1 MMPANLMKKSFAM
14 LILIIL
20 LAGCQESPKL
30 SEGKAELV
38 VKTIGNTA
46 TESFGEVGMTALEM
60 LKAKHDIKFAYG
72 SLIECI
78 DNVCAESGYWWPLH
92 INGEKASQGAEYYIV
107 KDKDEVEFILSKK

>member
-46 TESFGEVGMTALEM
+46 TESFDKVGMTALEM

-72 SLIECI
+72 SSIECI
-78 DNVCAESGYWWPLH
+78 DDVCTESGYWWPLYV
-92 INGEKASQGAEYYIV
+92 NGKKASQGAEYYIV
-107 KDKDEVEFILSKK
+107 KDNDKVEFILSKK